1 MRNYKVIGV
10 SLVLLFTMLLSA
22 CQNES
27 PESDSMPAPVSTN
40 EPAIAETIPT
50 TAPAVEPTQ
59 IQKPVNPVN
68 PDQPY
73 PMPVE
78 IVPYNPYPS
87 PVAGDEVAWEDVREI
102 IRNGDV
108 VEIFQAY
115 TLQVTIYLA
124 DGKVLVTT
132 EPEYNAILSLIE
144 ECGVGC
150 YDIRKVT
157 E

>member
-1 MRNYKVIGV
+1 MRNYKVVGV
-10 SLVLLFTMLLSA
+10 LLVLLFIIVLSA
-22 CQNES
+22 CQNGSTETES
-27 PESDSMPAPVSTN
+27 SPVPVTTN

-50 TAPAVEPTQ
+50 TAPAEEPTP

-68 PDQPY
+68 PDEPY
-73 PMPVE
+73 PMPIE

-87 PVAGDEVAWEDVREI
+87 PVAGEEIAWEEVNI
-102 IRNGDV
+102 IITSGDV

-132 EPEYNAILSLIE
+132 EPEYNAILRLIE
-144 ECGVGC
+144 ECGVDC

>member
-1 MRNYKVIGV
+1 MRNYKIAGLL
-10 SLVLLFTMLLSA
+10 LVLVLILVLSA

-27 PESDSMPAPVSTN
+27 PEMELIPNQITTDESAV
-40 EPAIAETIPT
+40 AETIPT
-50 TAPAVEPTQ
+50 TAPAEEPTP

-68 PDQPY
+68 PDEPY
-73 PMPVE
+73 PMPIE

-87 PVAGDEVAWEDVREI
+87 PVAGEEIAWEEVSVI
-102 IRNGDV
+102 ISNGDV
-108 VEIFQAY
+108 VEIFQAS
-115 TLQVTIYLA
+115 TLQVTIYLH

-132 EPEYNAILSLIE
+132 EPEYNAILRLIE
-144 ECGVGC
+144 ECGVDC

>member
-1 MRNYKVIGV
+1 MRNYKVVGII
-10 SLVLLFTMLLSA
+10 LVLLFIIALSA

-27 PESDSMPAPVSTN
+27 PESESIPNPMTTNVPAV
-40 EPAIAETIPT
+40 AETIPT
-50 TAPAVEPTQ
+50 TVQVEEPTP
-59 IQKPVNPVN
+59 IPKPVNPVN
-68 PDQPY
+68 PDEPY

-87 PVAGDEVAWEDVREI
+87 PVAGEEIGWEDVKVVI
-102 IRNGDV
+102 SNGDV
-108 VEIFQAY
+108 VEIFQSY
-115 TLQVTIYLA
+115 TLQVTLYLV

-132 EPEYNAILSLIE
+132 EPEYNAILRLIE
-144 ECGVGC
+144 ECGVDC